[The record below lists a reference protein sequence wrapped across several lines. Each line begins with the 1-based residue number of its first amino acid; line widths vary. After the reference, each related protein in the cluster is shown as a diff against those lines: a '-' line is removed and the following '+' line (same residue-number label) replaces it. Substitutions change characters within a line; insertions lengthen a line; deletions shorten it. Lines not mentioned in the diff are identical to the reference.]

1 MENGL
6 CLAGGGVKGAAH
18 IGAIKA
24 LEEANIKFDYV
35 GGTSSGS
42 IIACL
47 YACGFTSDDMYKI
60 FKKYC
65 KRIKYVDFINIIKLI
80 LGLIFTGRIVIDG
93 LNSGKQI
100 ENLINRVCNKRK
112 IYTIK
117 DIEKPLIIPSVNLCN
132 GKVICFSSCKN
143 EKIKLEN
150 TIFVNDIEIGKAVR
164 ASCSYPV
171 VFSPCKYKNIKLIDG
186 GIRENVPW
194 KELKKIGAKKVLNIM
209 FEEEENLDCDKNLVE
224 VAGSSIGLLCKE
236 LSNYEMKGLDLT
248 IKIKSK
254 KIGLLDMNKI
264 DELYKL
270 GYKETKKNI
279 EKIKEIIG
287 QNQSL

>member
-1 MENGL
+1 MKNGL

-65 KRIKYVDFINIIKLI
+65 KKIKYIDFINIIKLI